1 MCIGQMIYNLSP
13 RPSGLINNC
22 LLGSFFL
29 NTVVAKRLKLPE
41 DEQWVWKEYIKILSR
56 QE

>member
-1 MCIGQMIYNLSP
+1 MIYNLSP